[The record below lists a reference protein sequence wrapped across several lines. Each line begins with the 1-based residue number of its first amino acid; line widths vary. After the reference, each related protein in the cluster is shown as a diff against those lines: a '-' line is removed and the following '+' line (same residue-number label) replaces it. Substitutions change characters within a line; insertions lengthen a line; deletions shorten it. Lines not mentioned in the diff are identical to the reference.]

1 MYVHRSSIYSFLCF
15 LRTFFGIFPSFSE
28 LFFSRVHAKRT
39 YFILLLPLLLL
50 LFSLSL
56 SSSLSLFSVHL
67 GRALNRIKDK
77 ASAVATTRHDNGEQ
91 WDGIWSVSY
100 SNLFATKGHSL
111 RWRSRTERKHF
122 DRPPR
127 SFVLRCRLIEKFKQI
142 GRILLWKVS
151 AIRKRTKQWNAL

>member
-1 MYVHRSSIYSFLCF
+1 MCDLRLLFLRILTRRSPCITFASSPDVRTPIFDILFPLFPSEFLCSRSIRRI
-15 LRTFFGIFPSFSE
+15 LPSFSQ
-28 LFFSRVHAKRT
+28 LFFLRVDTKRT
-39 YFILLLPLLLL
+39 YSLLLL
-50 LFSLSL
+50 LLLIFFSLSL

-111 RWRSRTERKHF
+111 RWRSRTGRKHF
-122 DRPPR
+122 DR
-127 SFVLRCRLIEKFKQI
+127 SL
-142 GRILLWKVS
+142 
-151 AIRKRTKQWNAL
+151 